1 MEQENNVATSE
12 PEAGLE
18 QLRADVRREH
28 EMYLR
33 ALADFENYRRR
44 VERDRAQTA
53 AADKRSVILPL
64 LEVLDGFE
72 RALPYLADAPSSV
85 AEGIQAVYRR
95 LLDLLDAQSVKPV
108 KAVGEPFDPAVHEA
122 IGGVESSE
130 YAAGTVAEEVQRGY
144 RAGGELLRP
153 ARVRVAQ

>member
-1 MEQENNVATSE
+1 M
-12 PEAGLE
+12 
-18 QLRADVRREH
+18 
-28 EMYLR
+28 
-33 ALADFENYRRR
+33 
-44 VERDRAQTA
+44 
-53 AADKRSVILPL
+53 
-64 LEVLDGFE
+64 LDGFE

>member
-18 QLRADVRREH
+18 QLRADARREH

-85 AEGIQAVYRR
+85 PKVFRRSIEGCWTCWTR
-95 LLDLLDAQSVKPV
+95 
-108 KAVGEPFDPAVHEA
+108 KA
-122 IGGVESSE
+122 
-130 YAAGTVAEEVQRGY
+130 
-144 RAGGELLRP
+144 
-153 ARVRVAQ
+153 